1 MTTLLV
7 PGIQIVQFSSYTT
20 LGRGKMGEI
29 AEGGGEMIAE
39 VADGPAFFA
48 RLTHIAD
55 QCFMQSER
63 DDWLAVGTI
72 AGLADPNLTMVD
84 LMGSSC
90 RSRS

>member
-20 LGRGKMGEI
+20 LGRGK
-29 AEGGGEMIAE
+29 GGEMIAE